1 MKYDRSRILGRFRG
15 RRAAIPILVVA
26 AILFLGLGGYKVIV
40 SFAMDEV
47 TGFLAGTEAGRDRP
61 LLAQAAPV
69 KPGADTQAQSRPVAA
84 PGEEPAAVTP
94 EKTVVPPT
102 AGAPTAGEIKP
113 VLEVQPGSDSLA
125 AESAGEDSTAI
136 RRKMKVY
143 TASFLRDPFYSL
155 VQVGKDRPAKM
166 LDVGQA
172 KMVGSVWGESGIIA
186 LLEDDSGRSFALK
199 VGDRVVNGKVIS
211 VTPASVTFSITT
223 FDLTKNITLEL
234 AEEGE

>member
-1 MKYDRSRILGRFRG
+1 MKYERSGILGRFRG
-15 RRAAIPILVVA
+15 RRAVIPFLGVA
-26 AILFLGLGGYKVIV
+26 VILFLGFGGHKAIV
-40 SFAMDEV
+40 SFAADEV
-47 TGFLAGTEAGRDRP
+47 TGFLAGTDTGGDRP
-61 LLAQAAPV
+61 LLAQAVPA
-69 KPGADTQAQSRPVAA
+69 KPGAETKAESRAVVAPGKQPAAVAPAVVTLAALTPAA
-84 PGEEPAAVTP
+84 PGSE
-94 EKTVVPPT
+94 
-102 AGAPTAGEIKP
+102 
-113 VLEVQPGSDSLA
+113 SLIVA
-125 AESAGEDSTAI
+125 QSAGEDSTAV

-155 VQVGKDRPAKM
+155 VQVGKDRPEKL

-211 VTPASVTFSITT
+211 VTPASVTVSITA

>member
-1 MKYDRSRILGRFRG
+1 MKYDRSGILGRFRG
-15 RRAAIPILVVA
+15 RRAVIPLLGVA
-26 AILFLGLGGYKVIV
+26 AILFLGLGGYKAIV
-40 SFAMDEV
+40 SFAADEV
-47 TGFLAGTEAGRDRP
+47 TGFLAGTDAGADRL
-61 LLAQAAPV
+61 LLAQAAPA
-69 KPGADTQAQSRPVAA
+69 KPGVETKADEKAVAA
-84 PGEEPAAVTP
+84 PDKQPAAVTP
-94 EKTVVPPT
+94 VAVTPV
-102 AGAPTAGEIKP
+102 AAAPAAVGP
-113 VLEVQPGSDSLA
+113 DSLVVA
-125 AESAGEDSTAI
+125 QPAGEDSTAI

-166 LDVGQA
+166 LDIGQA

-199 VGDRVVNGKVIS
+199 VGDLVVNGKVIS
-211 VTPASVTFSITT
+211 VTPASITFSITT